1 MSKLH
6 LLAATTLFCMSL
18 SANSMAQGNWVQD
31 STHVQGN
38 NTIKLKKSDAVDV
51 LVFIDPVTKNDT
63 TIKRYPIYVPVSV
76 NGKPVV
82 KEKPPYTMG
91 GNLQKAI
98 VEDIKKQP
106 NLKKLPD
113 GEATFRL
120 RNVVLDRKGNM
131 VYAEYEYD
139 LFQETVYFKT
149 MLSPCITSEMISRAI
164 KSNHWSPSNE
174 YTLLHT
180 DLEKVKFRVKA
191 GKVSIV
197 PAY

>member
-1 MSKLH
+1 
-6 LLAATTLFCMSL
+6 
-18 SANSMAQGNWVQD
+18 VQD
-31 STHVQGN
+31 STHIQGS
-38 NTIKLKKSDAVDV
+38 NTIKLKKSDAVDK
-51 LVFIDPVTKNDT
+51 LIFIDPVTEKDT
-63 TIKRYPIYVPVSV
+63 IIKKFPIYVPVSV

-82 KEKPPYTMG
+82 KEKSPHYMG
-91 GNLQKAI
+91 NSLQKAM
-98 VEDIKKQP
+98 VEAIKKQP
-106 NLKKLPD
+106 IFKKLPD

-131 VYAEYEYD
+131 VYAEHEYD
-139 LFQETVYFKT
+139 LFQETVYFKRT
-149 MLSPCITSEMISRAI
+149 LSPCITSEMIDDAI
-164 KSNHWSPSNE
+164 KSNNWAPSNE